1 MYGTVARMKVK
12 PGMMEAMLAWGEQ
25 LDRPD
30 EGNAM
35 LLFRSDDDPNELFLV
50 VAAPSRA
57 AYRARSESPEMHE
70 QFLEMMQF
78 LAAEPEWHDGEVIE
92 AHL

>member
-1 MYGTVARMKVK
+1 MYGTIARMKVK
-12 PGMMEAMLAWGEQ
+12 PGMMDAFIAWGEQ
-25 LDRPD
+25 RDRPD
-30 EGNAM
+30 DGSAT
-35 LLFRSDDDPNELFLV
+35 LVFRSDNDPNELFLV
-50 VAAPSRA
+50 VAARSREE
-57 AYRARSESPEMHE
+57 YRAQSESPEMHE